1 MRRFGIL
8 LLALALLLAGCGN
21 TGDVSSSSSGS
32 QSSSSSSSSQEEQE
46 KNTQPFT
53 LAAYPAYSFHP
64 ALSTSQANL
73 TLAPLLYESLFTVD
87 STFTATPQLCQSY
100 TVSED

>member
-8 LLALALLLAGCGN
+8 LLALAILLAGCGN

-53 LAAYPAYSFHP
+53 LAFIR
-64 ALSTSQANL
+64 
-73 TLAPLLYESLFTVD
+73 
-87 STFTATPQLCQSY
+87 LCPP
-100 TVSED
+100 VRPI